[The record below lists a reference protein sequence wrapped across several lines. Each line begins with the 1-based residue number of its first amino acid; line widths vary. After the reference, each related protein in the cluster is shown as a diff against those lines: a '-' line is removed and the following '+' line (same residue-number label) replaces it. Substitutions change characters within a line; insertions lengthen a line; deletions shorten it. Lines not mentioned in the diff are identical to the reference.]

1 MSLRLFASSLLLST
15 SAIILTSCGKPVDD
29 PAATKTAAIAEQ
41 ANTAPETNGTE
52 AETDENERLTAFFEE
67 VFERDVANSPMFQ
80 AQLGRKTEDYGKWDD
95 FSEAEERRQ
104 VEQAQ
109 ADLNR
114 LRTEFDF
121 EALNE
126 QSRISYRIFEY
137 NQENAIKN
145 YDWRYNQYPVTQMS
159 SVVTYLPTF
168 MQNIH
173 RIETVSDAEDY
184 ISRLNGIEEVIG
196 EVIND
201 LKIREARGVI
211 APELVYPG
219 VIGSAQAVITGAPFD
234 ESDKD
239 SAIMA
244 DFRAKIEALEISDEE
259 KQTLL
264 EGGIVALTGPF
275 QSSYQAFITEMTR
288 LQGLADGDKGAWS
301 LPNGVEYYAR
311 RIEHWTTVSMDPEEI
326 HQLGLEEVARIR
338 AEMEAIKEDVGFE
351 GTLAEFFEFV
361 RTDPNN
367 YYPDTQEGRDQYLA
381 DATALIDEVYEKTD
395 DYFNILPKA
404 PLEVRPVEK
413 WRENAAGTAF
423 YNRPA
428 PDGSRPGIYYIN
440 MKDMN
445 DVQKHIMNSLAYHEG
460 APGHHFQL
468 AIMQELEGI
477 PEFRK
482 FGGYSAYTEGWALY
496 TERLAFEMGLYE
508 GRPMRDFGRLAEEM
522 KRAVRLVVDTGMHA
536 KEWTLQEAIDYMTEN
551 TPMAP
556 GDIDRQNKRY
566 MVWPGQA
573 LSYKI
578 GMIKLLELREKAR
591 TELGEDFD
599 IRDYHDVVLKNGAM
613 PLAVLEDVV
622 NAYIDERKA
631 Q

>member
-1 MSLRLFASSLLLST
+1 MPFSSRLIVSSLLL
-15 SAIILTSCGKPVDD
+15 G
-29 PAATKTAAIAEQ
+29 TAALALYGCGNATDE
-41 ANTAPETNGTE
+41 TAPVQSNVESAGAETSSATLEG
-52 AETDENERLTAFFEE
+52 ETDENARLAIFFEE
-67 VFERDVANSPMFQ
+67 TFERDVENSPMFQ

-104 VEQAQ
+104 VEQAK
-109 ADLNR
+109 ADLTR
-114 LRTEFDF
+114 LRTEFVF
-121 EALNE
+121 EALDE
-126 QSRISYRIFEY
+126 QSRIGYRIFEY

-173 RIETVSDAEDY
+173 RIDTVGDAEDY

-196 EVIND
+196 EVIKD
-201 LKIREARGVI
+201 LKVREARGVI
-211 APELVYPG
+211 APKLVYPG
-219 VIGSAQAVITGAPFD
+219 VIGSAQAVISGAPFD
-234 ESDKD
+234 DSDDD
-239 SAIMA
+239 SAIMS
-244 DFRAKIEALEISDEE
+244 DFRAKINALDVSDAE
-259 KQTLL
+259 KEQLL
-264 EGGIVALTGPF
+264 ERGKAALTGPF
-275 QSSYQAFITEMTR
+275 LTSYTAFINEMTR
-288 LQGLADGDKGAWS
+288 LSDLADGDKGAWS
-301 LPNGVEYYAR
+301 LPDGVAYYAR

-338 AEMEAIKEDVGFE
+338 AEMESIKNEVGFD
-351 GTLAEFFEFV
+351 GSLAEFFEFV

-381 DATALIDEVYEKTD
+381 DATELIEEVYEKTD
-395 DYFNILPKA
+395 EYFNILPKA

-468 AIMQELEGI
+468 AIMQELQGI

-482 FGGYSAYTEGWALY
+482 YGGYSAYTEGWALY
-496 TERLAFEMGLYE
+496 TERLAWEMGLYE

-556 GDIDRQNKRY
+556 GDIERQNKRY

-591 TELGEDFD
+591 TELGEEFD

>member
-1 MSLRLFASSLLLST
+1 MPSRLFASSFLLGA
-15 SAIILTSCGKPVDD
+15 SAIVLIACGNTVET
-29 PAATKTAAIAEQ
+29 PAAPNATEVTDQGNLTETDGAEAQ
-41 ANTAPETNGTE
+41 L
-52 AETDENERLTAFFEE
+52 DENERIAAFFNET
-67 VFERDVANSPMFQ
+67 FERDIANSPMFQ

-95 FSEAEERRQ
+95 FSEAEKQRQ

-121 EALNE
+121 EALDE

-201 LKIREARGVI
+201 LKVREERGVI
-211 APELVYPG
+211 APALVYPG

-234 ESDKD
+234 DSEKD
-239 SAIMA
+239 SAIMS
-244 DFRAKIEALEISDEE
+244 DFRAKIEALELADEE
-259 KQTLL
+259 TQVLL
-264 EGGIVALTGPF
+264 EAGIEALTGPF
-275 QSSYQAFITEMTR
+275 QSSYQAFIAEMTR

-301 LPNGVEYYAR
+301 LPDGVEYYAR

-338 AEMEAIKEDVGFE
+338 AEMEAIKEEVGFE

-395 DYFNILPKA
+395 DYFNILPQA